1 MDYSNN
7 RCGCMQRPHLPE
19 PPHTNTGNSCGS
31 VNQRMAGN
39 SGGCDD
45 NRPMGSSGGCLGN
58 RPTSSSCGCAAQRP
72 MQPDMPCQQMPAQN
86 RNSASPA
93 ERPSCSLRQ
102 PDRENTQR
110 DCLSDM
116 SVAMAYVPMQRWN
129 QVYDM
134 SRGLTRG
141 TIFPELDLPFVMGR
155 CR

>member
-19 PPHTNTGNSCGS
+19 PLHTNTGNSCGP
-31 VNQRMAGN
+31 VNQRMTGN
-39 SGGCDD
+39 SDRCAD
-45 NRPMGSSGGCLGN
+45 NRSTG
-58 RPTSSSCGCAAQRP
+58 SSCGCVDQR
-72 MQPDMPCQQMPAQN
+72 
-86 RNSASPA
+86 
-93 ERPSCSLRQ
+93 
-102 PDRENTQR
+102 
-110 DCLSDM
+110 
-116 SVAMAYVPMQRWN
+116 PMQRWN

>member
-1 MDYSNN
+1 MEYSNN

-31 VNQRMAGN
+31 VNQRMSGN
-39 SGGCDD
+39 SGGCSD
-45 NRPMGSSGGCLGN
+45 NRP
-58 RPTSSSCGCAAQRP
+58 TASSCGWAAQRP
-72 MQPDMPCQQMPAQN
+72 
-86 RNSASPA
+86 
-93 ERPSCSLRQ
+93 LQ

-116 SVAMAYVPMQRWN
+116 SIAMAYVPMQRWN

>member
-19 PPHTNTGNSCGS
+19 PPHSNTGNSCGPL
-31 VNQRMAGN
+31 NQRMAGN
-39 SGGCDD
+39 SGGCAD
-45 NRPMGSSGGCLGN
+45 NRPTG
-58 RPTSSSCGCAAQRP
+58 SSCGCAAQRP
-72 MQPDMPCQQMPAQN
+72 MQN

-93 ERPSCSLRQ
+93 ERPSCSLGQ

-116 SVAMAYVPMQRWN
+116 SIAMAYVPMQRWN

>member
-7 RCGCMQRPHLPE
+7 RCGCMQRPHLQE
-19 PPHTNTGNSCGS
+19 PLHTNTGNSCGP
-31 VNQRMAGN
+31 VNQRMTGN
-39 SGGCDD
+39 SDRCAD
-45 NRPMGSSGGCLGN
+45 NRSTG
-58 RPTSSSCGCAAQRP
+58 SSCGCVDQRP
-72 MQPDMPCQQMPAQN
+72 MQPDMPRQQMPAQS

-102 PDRENTQR
+102 PNCETTQR

>member
-19 PPHTNTGNSCGS
+19 PPHTNTGNACGS
-31 VNQRMAGN
+31 VNQRMAE
-39 SGGCDD
+39 
-45 NRPMGSSGGCLGN
+45 SSGRCTGN
-58 RPTSSSCGCAAQRP
+58 CPTGSCCGYAAQRP
-72 MQPDMPCQQMPAQN
+72 MQPD
-86 RNSASPA
+86 
-93 ERPSCSLRQ
+93 
-102 PDRENTQR
+102 RETTQR
-110 DCLSDM
+110 DCLNDM

>member
-7 RCGCMQRPHLPE
+7 RCGCMQRPQLPE
-19 PPHTNTGNSCGS
+19 PPHINTGNSCGP
-31 VNQRMAGN
+31 VNQRMSGN
-39 SGGCDD
+39 SGGCSD
-45 NRPMGSSGGCLGN
+45 NRPTG
-58 RPTSSSCGCAAQRP
+58 SSCGCAVQRP
-72 MQPDMPCQQMPAQN
+72 MQPDMPRQQMPAQS

-102 PDRENTQR
+102 PNCETTQR

>member
-19 PPHTNTGNSCGS
+19 PPHTNTGSSCGP
-31 VNQRMAGN
+31 VNQCMAGN
-39 SGGCDD
+39 SCGCS
-45 NRPMGSSGGCLGN
+45 GS
-58 RPTSSSCGCAAQRP
+58 RPTTSSCGCAAQRS
-72 MQPDMPCQQMPAQN
+72 MQPDMPRQQMPAQN
-86 RNSASPA
+86 MNSAPSA
-93 ERPSCSLRQ
+93 DRPSCSLRQ
-102 PDRENTQR
+102 PDMGNTSGNTGT
-110 DCLSDM
+110 DCLSNL
-116 SVAMAYVPMQRWN
+116 SIAMAYVPMQRWN

>member
-7 RCGCMQRPHLPE
+7 RCGCMQRPQLPE
-19 PPHTNTGNSCGS
+19 PPHTNTG
-31 VNQRMAGN
+31 
-39 SGGCDD
+39 
-45 NRPMGSSGGCLGN
+45 
-58 RPTSSSCGCAAQRP
+58 SSCGCAVQRP
-72 MQPDMPCQQMPAQN
+72 M
-86 RNSASPA
+86 
-93 ERPSCSLRQ
+93 Q
-102 PDRENTQR
+102 PDRENTQK

-116 SVAMAYVPMQRWN
+116 SIAMAYVPMQRWN

>member
-1 MDYSNN
+1 MEYSNN
-7 RCGCMQRPHLPE
+7 RCGCMQRPHLQE
-19 PPHTNTGNSCGS
+19 PLHTNTGKSCGP
-31 VNQRMAGN
+31 VNQRMTGN
-39 SGGCDD
+39 SDRCAD
-45 NRPMGSSGGCLGN
+45 NRSTGSF
-58 RPTSSSCGCAAQRP
+58 CGCVDQRP
-72 MQPDMPCQQMPAQN
+72 MQPDMPRQEMPAQS

-102 PDRENTQR
+102 PNCETTQR

>member
-19 PPHTNTGNSCGS
+19 PLHTNTGNSCGP
-31 VNQRMAGN
+31 VNQRMTGN
-39 SGGCDD
+39 SDRCAD
-45 NRPMGSSGGCLGN
+45 NRSTG
-58 RPTSSSCGCAAQRP
+58 SSCGCVDQ
-72 MQPDMPCQQMPAQN
+72 
-86 RNSASPA
+86 
-93 ERPSCSLRQ
+93 
-102 PDRENTQR
+102 
-110 DCLSDM
+110 
-116 SVAMAYVPMQRWN
+116 VPMQRWN

>member
-7 RCGCMQRPHLPE
+7 RCGCMQRPQLPE
-19 PPHTNTGNSCGS
+19 PPHINTGNSCG
-31 VNQRMAGN
+31 
-39 SGGCDD
+39 
-45 NRPMGSSGGCLGN
+45 
-58 RPTSSSCGCAAQRP
+58 CAVQRP
-72 MQPDMPCQQMPAQN
+72 MQPDMPRQQMPAQS

-102 PDRENTQR
+102 PNCETTQR

>member
-1 MDYSNN
+1 MEYSNN
-7 RCGCMQRPHLPE
+7 RCGCMQRPQLPE
-19 PPHTNTGNSCGS
+19 PPHINTGNSCG
-31 VNQRMAGN
+31 
-39 SGGCDD
+39 
-45 NRPMGSSGGCLGN
+45 
-58 RPTSSSCGCAAQRP
+58 CAVQRP
-72 MQPDMPCQQMPAQN
+72 MQPDMPAQS

-102 PDRENTQR
+102 PNCETTQR

>member
-19 PPHTNTGNSCGS
+19 PPHSNTGN
-31 VNQRMAGN
+31 
-39 SGGCDD
+39 
-45 NRPMGSSGGCLGN
+45 
-58 RPTSSSCGCAAQRP
+58 
-72 MQPDMPCQQMPAQN
+72 
-86 RNSASPA
+86 
-93 ERPSCSLRQ
+93 RPSCSLRQ
-102 PDRENTQR
+102 PDRENIQR

>member
-19 PPHTNTGNSCGS
+19 PPHTNTG
-31 VNQRMAGN
+31 
-39 SGGCDD
+39 
-45 NRPMGSSGGCLGN
+45 
-58 RPTSSSCGCAAQRP
+58 SSCGCAVQRP
-72 MQPDMPCQQMPAQN
+72 MQPDMPI
-86 RNSASPA
+86 
-93 ERPSCSLRQ
+93 
-102 PDRENTQR
+102 
-110 DCLSDM
+110 
-116 SVAMAYVPMQRWN
+116 AMAYVPMQRWN

>member
-31 VNQRMAGN
+31 VNQRMASN
-39 SGGCDD
+39 SGGCAD
-45 NRPMGSSGGCLGN
+45 NCPMGSSGGCSGN
-58 RPTSSSCGCAAQRP
+58 RPTGSSCGCAAQRP
-72 MQPDMPCQQMPAQN
+72 MQPDMPI
-86 RNSASPA
+86 
-93 ERPSCSLRQ
+93 
-102 PDRENTQR
+102 
-110 DCLSDM
+110 
-116 SVAMAYVPMQRWN
+116 AMAYVPMQRWN